1 MECNPYDYCF
11 NLRVLAWEKL
21 NIERYRRSEV
31 GRNTGCLA
39 NRYSDK
45 YNCPPAT
52 ICREG
57 IDGWPAVN
65 APSTMD
71 GLTTGIG
78 VSPYAT
84 YANGKKLTAIY
95 QLERNGTTITAP
107 AGTKYLT
114 NYKDLKFTINIEL
127 HKMNEMYNVGIE
139 DIKGSTVLYYKW
151 IVREGPQ

>member
-1 MECNPYDYCF
+1 MECNAYDYCF

-21 NIERYRRSEV
+21 NVVRYRRSEE
-31 GRNTGCLA
+31 GRDEGCLA
-39 NRYSDK
+39 NMYSNK

-52 ICREG
+52 VCREG

-65 APSTMD
+65 APATLD
-71 GLTTGIG
+71 GLSTGIG
-78 VSPYAT
+78 VSPYPT

-95 QLERNGTTITAP
+95 QVELGGTTFTAP
-107 AGTKYLT
+107 AGTKFLT
-114 NYKDLKFTINIEL
+114 NYENLKYTVNIEL
-127 HKMNEMYNVGIE
+127 YHMNELFNVGIQ